1 MEDICKR
8 LPCISLIPECGQ
20 SIRHLHISHF
30 SHYMIYLGFPP
41 NIAHKHC
48 LQFLL
53 GAGRGGRGQTR
64 CITGDMQMVNSTPV
78 YFTSVMPVG
87 SLLFC
92 GVGTTVQ
99 CLFNL
104 LYYATFG
111 DCIRPQ
117 HQETSVK

>member
-1 MEDICKR
+1 MR
-8 LPCISLIPECGQ
+8 
-20 SIRHLHISHF
+20 SIDSPFAHF
-30 SHYMIYLGFPP
+30 SLLSLYNTPRFPP
-41 NIAHKHC
+41 KIAHKHC

-53 GAGRGGRGQTR
+53 GWGGGELGGGATR
-64 CITGDMQMVNSTPV
+64 CIMGDMQTVNCTPV
-78 YFTSVMPVG
+78 YFTSVRPVG

-92 GVGTTVQ
+92 GVGTNVQ

-117 HQETSVK
+117 HQETPVK